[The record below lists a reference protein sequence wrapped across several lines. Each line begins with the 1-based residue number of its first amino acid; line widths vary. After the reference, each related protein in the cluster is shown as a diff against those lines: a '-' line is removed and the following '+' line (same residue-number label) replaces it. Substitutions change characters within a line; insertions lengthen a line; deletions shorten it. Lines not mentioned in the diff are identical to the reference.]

1 MSSVYFVAIIITTQD
16 GPGKCFGFHSNRK
29 QKPLQHSDCLND
41 VKIKIYSPIDASYS
55 MSIEQVHRNLRCHS
69 VARLFHCLMS
79 ADIDKS
85 FEINDRPTL
94 LLGRD

>member
-55 MSIEQVHRNLRCHS
+55 MIKFIEIFVVTQWL
-69 VARLFHCLMS
+69 AFFT
-79 ADIDKS
+79 A
-85 FEINDRPTL
+85 
-94 LLGRD
+94 